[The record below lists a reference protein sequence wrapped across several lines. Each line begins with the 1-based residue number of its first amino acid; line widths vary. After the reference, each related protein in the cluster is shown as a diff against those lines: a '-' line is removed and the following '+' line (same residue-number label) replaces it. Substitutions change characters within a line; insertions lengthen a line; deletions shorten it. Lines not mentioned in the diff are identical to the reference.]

1 MSHVE
6 FLIDE
11 NILGLDRFLEGYE
24 IKYRK
29 IGDPDCPPRG
39 SKDPEV
45 AKFAHKNNLVVLT
58 NDDKLTKQCDLL
70 DVKYLFM
77 DLRDFAKKVKE
88 YAELH

>member
-1 MSHVE
+1 MSDVE

-11 NILGLDRFLEGYE
+11 NILGLDRFLDGYE

-29 IGDPDCPPRG
+29 IGDLDCPPRG

-45 AKFAHKNNLVVLT
+45 AKFAYKNKLVVLT
-58 NDDKLTKQCDLL
+58 NDDKLTKQCELL

-77 DLRDFAKKVKE
+77 DLRDFAKKVKD
-88 YAELH
+88 YSELH

>member
-1 MSHVE
+1 MSDIE

-11 NILGLDRFLEGYE
+11 NILGLDRFLDGYE

-29 IGDPDCPPRG
+29 IGDPGCPIRG

-45 AKFAHKNNLVVLT
+45 AKFAQKNKLVVLT

-70 DVKYLFM
+70 DVEYLFM

-88 YAELH
+88 YAESQ

>member
-1 MSHVE
+1 LVE

-11 NILGLDRFLEGYE
+11 NILGLDRYLDGMD

-29 IGDPDCPPRG
+29 IGDNDCPVKG

-45 AKFAHKNNLVVLT
+45 AKFAQKHNLVIIT
-58 NDDKLTKQCDLL
+58 NDDKLTKQCDTL
-70 DVKYLFM
+70 DVKYVFQ

-88 YAELH
+88 YANSY

>member
-1 MSHVE
+1 MSDIE

-11 NILGLDRFLEGYE
+11 NILGLDRFLDGYE

-29 IGDPDCPPRG
+29 IGDPDCPKRG

-45 AKFAHKNNLVVLT
+45 AKFAQKNKLVVLT

-70 DVKYLFM
+70 DVEYLFM
-77 DLRDFAKKVKE
+77 DLRDFAKKVNE
-88 YAELH
+88 YSKSH